1 MAYKN
6 GQKAARLREIA
17 ARLRELDADDKLIT
31 GPDRAS
37 PDGRQQIAEIAVERR
52 QLREERDE
60 LLADPEPEP
69 GPIREEI
76 ARMWQVVAAFDQRLR
91 EWRHDDEARR
101 AEDKTERLQ
110 RQALQ
115 DRWFSALALV
125 AVIEALGII
134 LALVK

>member
-17 ARLRELDADDKLIT
+17 ARLRELDADDKLIA

-37 PDGRQQIAEIAVERR
+37 PDGRDELARIAVERR

-101 AEDKTERLQ
+101 AEEKTERRE
-110 RQALQ
+110 RQATQ
-115 DRWFSALALV
+115 DRWFQVLALV
-125 AVIEALGII
+125 AMIEAVGVIF
-134 LALVK
+134 ALVK